1 MFTSLIARARERV
14 NGDMSIFSSETAKD
28 NKGIIMVIRTVKVGN
43 SFISFLR
50 VN

>member
-1 MFTSLIARARERV
+1 MHIIIYASRAERV
-14 NGDMSIFSSETAKD
+14 NSDMSFFPSETARD